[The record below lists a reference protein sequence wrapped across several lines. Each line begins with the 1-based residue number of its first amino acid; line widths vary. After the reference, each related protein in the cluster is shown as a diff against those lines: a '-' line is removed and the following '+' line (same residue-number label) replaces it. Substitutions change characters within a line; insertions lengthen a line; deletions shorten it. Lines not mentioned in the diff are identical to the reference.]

1 MLPLNIFYSQNVD
14 EALDF
19 IQQHEPPGGYFVGFS
34 GGKDSIVTLD
44 LVRRTGV
51 KYEAFYCMTMIDPPE
66 VLAFIKKNYPEITRL
81 RSKITFWQG
90 ILKNGLPYAGRRW
103 CCRILKKDPAKKIL
117 LKHRIMG
124 LRMEESWKRAAL
136 PRIDYIKSYKQFIY
150 KPIFEWSSSDIWDYI
165 KAENLPYPALYD
177 EGFARLGCIVCP
189 YIAGKALKRNKAR
202 WPGHYRILEKY
213 MIKYWN
219 LNKERLEEKMPY
231 EFYMQWP
238 EWRQRKAVGCSPAK
252 I

>member
-1 MLPLNIFYSQNVD
+1 LPLNIFYSQNVE

-19 IQQHEPPGGYFVGFS
+19 IKQHEPPEGYFVGFS

-44 LVRRTGV
+44 LVRRAGV
-51 KYEAFYCMTMIDPPE
+51 KHEAFYSMTLIDPPE
-66 VLAFIKKNYPEITRL
+66 VVDFIKKHYPEVTRL
-81 RSKITFWQG
+81 RAKMTFWQG

-103 CCRILKKDPAKKIL
+103 CCRILKKDPAKKIP

-124 LRMEESWKRAAL
+124 QRMEESWQRAAQ
-136 PRIDYIKSYKQFIY
+136 PRVGYIKTYKTYLY

-165 KAENLPYPALYD
+165 QAENLPYPALYD

-189 YIAGKALKRNKAR
+189 YIAGKALARNKAK
-202 WPGHYRILEKY
+202 WPGHYRILDKY
-213 MIKYWN
+213 MREYWE
-219 LNKERLEEKMPY
+219 LNKDKLEGKM
-231 EFYMQWP
+231 EFEHYMKWP
-238 EWRQRKAVGCSPAK
+238 EWRTAVGCSPAE